1 MTGEDFTFGKGRGGN
16 VELLKTRGAALGL
29 SACVSANDPATR
41 GAPLAGELVAG
52 LGAAN
57 SQSAGSEA
65 DAVTAYLVAQ
75 YDVEAIRVTVP
86 TRLKVSEANTFK
98 PRADIVWRGDVMGDR
113 HAQVTAIFQ
122 EAMTQG
128 TASVQTGHKAD
139 LEIEVTRFH
148 ALTEKTRYT
157 FGGTHEMRFI
167 LTLRD
172 AASGAVIDGPREV
185 VADIKASG
193 GSAAIEEE
201 RMGRTQRVVTVE
213 RLAQVIRRELSAPA
227 SEDQI
232 VSRLATPPMAMTE

>member
-1 MTGEDFTFGKGRGGN
+1 MRKMISFRQLILGC
-16 VELLKTRGAALGL
+16 AALGL

-57 SQSAGSEA
+57 SQSAGSET

-98 PRADIVWRGDVMGDR
+98 PHADIVWRGEALGDR
-113 HAQVTAIFQ
+113 YAQVAAIFRD
-122 EAMTQG
+122 AMATG
-128 TASVQTGHKAD
+128 TTAMQKGRKVD
-139 LEIEVTRFH
+139 LEVEVTRFH

-193 GSAAIEEE
+193 GSAAIEED